1 MKKEELKRLK
11 AGLLAL
17 SLCLGLSSCKKDN
30 DKEEKTNEAAVFF
43 VQGKALIYEE
53 GYSIGIGEEYSS
65 IGDSILKGVDTTIFS
80 SGVEAI
86 KVQSKE
92 DAIELAT
99 AIVGSDNIIYI
110 SYKDED
116 MGLTYVKK

>member
-1 MKKEELKRLK
+1 MTKEELKRLK

-17 SLCLGLSSCKKDN
+17 SLCFTLNSCKK
-30 DKEEKTNEAAVFF
+30 KEEKNETKKEAAVFF
-43 VQGKALIYEE
+43 IQGKALIYEE
-53 GYSIGIGEEYSS
+53 GYNIYMGKGISVIGNGMVIDEG
-65 IGDSILKGVDTTIFS
+65 TIVLS

>member
-1 MKKEELKRLK
+1 MTKEELKRLK

-17 SLCLGLSSCKKDN
+17 SLCLTLSSCKKKE
-30 DKEEKTNEAAVFF
+30 DKKEHANEAAVFF
-43 VQGKALIYEE
+43 IQGKALIYEE
-53 GYSIGIGEEYSS
+53 GYNIYMGKGISVIGNGMVIDEG
-65 IGDSILKGVDTTIFS
+65 TTVFS

>member
-1 MKKEELKRLK
+1 MTKEELKGLK

-17 SLCLGLSSCKKDN
+17 SLCFTLSSCKK
-30 DKEEKTNEAAVFF
+30 KEEKNETAVFF

-53 GYSIGIGEEYSS
+53 GYNIYMGKGISVIGNGMVIDEG
-65 IGDSILKGVDTTIFS
+65 TIVLS